1 MQEQRL
7 RTEFRMSENVHLAIP
22 PFDIFLSEP
31 DGGVLWR
38 GSAVSVEEAKTRIQE
53 LAANA
58 PGQYIILSRQ
68 TGRSILCRVGAL
80 RCRLAGS
87 WICSVG
93 APAWLAAE
101 RAAVTLARMYVICLR
116 IT

>member
-68 TGRSILCRVGAL
+68 TGSKYIVQG
-80 RCRLAGS
+80 GS
-87 WICSVG
+87 AS
-93 APAWLAAE
+93 L
-101 RAAVTLARMYVICLR
+101 
-116 IT
+116 